1 MAANHHHAI
10 ASPTPPGRSTKLLPC
25 AAATNASPGT
35 NSLGLAQADALIGLR
50 YQVSTEEELALRSQR
65 LDVLIIE
72 QGQSPETTSRPADDS
87 PDGLEDLTKHNL
99 LSFKAADAPFSAWF
113 AEELLSH
120 SVTYRKVASL
130 RALGKR
136 QSGKDQPLEEPKE
149 GYRLLP
155 AEDFRCYAIA
165 TRFPRQLVK
174 QPRPGSCQKTEKA
187 GIYHLRF
194 GTRDLRLVVINQLE
208 RHPRNAPWGL
218 FATDET
224 QWRAAY
230 ANYRSHSDI
239 GIHLH
244 NLIGYFRLGEGYM
257 AYTQEDMHRDAREWL
272 KGALS
277 ELDPEEV
284 LQCYAPEDRLKG
296 LDPEDRLKGLDP
308 EDRLRGLDPEDRLK
322 GLDPEDRL
330 KGLDPAT
337 IEAWLAKQGRS
348 SGDSVLNSP

>member
-1 MAANHHHAI
+1 MNRDQRIPWH
-10 ASPTPPGRSTKLLPC
+10 KLLGQ
-25 AAATNASPGT
+25 A
-35 NSLGLAQADALIGLR
+35 LADALIGLP

-72 QGQSPETTSRPADDS
+72 QGQSPQATSRPADDC

-99 LSFKAADAPFSAWF
+99 LSFKAADEPFSAWF

-130 RALGKR
+130 RALRKR

-149 GYRLLP
+149 AYRLLP

-174 QPRPGSCQKTEKA
+174 QLRSGSCQKTEKA

-194 GTRDLRLVVINQLE
+194 GTRDMRLVVINQLE
-208 RHPRNAPWGL
+208 PHPRNAPWGL
-218 FATDET
+218 FATDEA
-224 QWRAAY
+224 QWRAAF
-230 ANYRSHSDI
+230 ASYRSHSDI

-296 LDPEDRLKGLDP
+296 LDAEEVLNRYDPEERLKGLDS
-308 EDRLRGLDPEDRLK
+308 
-322 GLDPEDRL
+322 
-330 KGLDPAT
+330 AT
-337 IEAWLAKQGRS
+337 IEAWLAKQRR
-348 SGDSVLNSP
+348 DH

>member
-1 MAANHHHAI
+1 MHRDQRIPWH
-10 ASPTPPGRSTKLLPC
+10 KLLSQ
-25 AAATNASPGT
+25 A
-35 NSLGLAQADALIGLR
+35 LADALTGLP

-72 QGQSPETTSRPADDS
+72 QEQSAQATSRPAEDC

-99 LSFKAADAPFSAWF
+99 LSFKAADASFSAWF

-130 RALGKR
+130 RALRAR
-136 QSGKDQPLEEPKE
+136 QSDKAQPLEEPKE

-174 QPRPGSCQKTEKA
+174 QLRSGSCQKTGKA

-194 GTRDLRLVVINQLE
+194 GTRDMRLVVINQLE

-218 FATDET
+218 FATDEAH
-224 QWRAAY
+224 WRAAF
-230 ANYRSHSDI
+230 ASYRSHSDI

-257 AYTQEDMHRDAREWL
+257 AYTQEDMHREAREWL
-272 KGALS
+272 TGFLPD
-277 ELDPEEV
+277 LDPEE
-284 LQCYAPEDRLKG
+284 RLRG
-296 LDPEDRLKGLDP
+296 LDSDLVLSHYDP
-308 EDRLRGLDPEDRLK
+308 EERLRGLDPRF
-322 GLDPEDRL
+322 
-330 KGLDPAT
+330 
-337 IEAWLAKQGRS
+337 IEAWLAKQRQ
-348 SGDSVLNSP
+348 DH

>member
-1 MAANHHHAI
+1 MSKDQRIPWH
-10 ASPTPPGRSTKLLPC
+10 KLL
-25 AAATNASPGT
+25 G
-35 NSLGLAQADALIGLR
+35 QALEDALTGQP

-72 QGQSPETTSRPADDS
+72 QGESSNTTGRPAEDC

-120 SVTYRKVASL
+120 AVTYRKVASL

-136 QSGKDQPLEEPKE
+136 PSDPDQPLEEPKKD
-149 GYRLLP
+149 YRLLP
-155 AEDFRCYAIA
+155 AEDFRCYAVT

-174 QPRPGSCQKTEKA
+174 QLHPGSCQKTEKA
-187 GIYHLRF
+187 GIYRLRF
-194 GTRDLRLVVINQLE
+194 GARDLRLIVINQLE
-208 RHPRNAPWGL
+208 PHPRNAPLGL
-218 FATDET
+218 FATDEAR
-224 QWRAAY
+224 WRAAF
-230 ANYRSHSDI
+230 ASYRSHSDI

-272 KGALS
+272 KGVLTKF
-277 ELDPEEV
+277 DPEDV

-296 LDPEDRLKGLDP
+296 LAPDVVLGRF
-308 EDRLRGLDPEDRLK
+308 
-322 GLDPEDRL
+322 DPEDRL

-337 IEAWLAKQGRS
+337 IEAWLAKQRR
-348 SGDSVLNSP
+348 DH